1 MRWHCQGAP
10 STIRCIKTTAR
21 ASRKWVSAAG
31 QGAPSTIRCIKTLP
45 QLSESFFEAF
55 RQGAPSTIRCIKTP
69 TRGPPRPRRRSQGAP
84 STTRCIKTLCAR
96 CWGGCASSVR
106 EHPAPS
112 GALRRQIWSRVG
124 VPVQSQGAPSTIR
137 CIKTV
142 CSSLQIGHPAR
153 PVREHPAPSGALR
166 REHALR
172 GPLPEDLVREHP
184 APPGALRR
192 GHVPVQDNV
201 ARPELG
207 DTQHHQVRS
216 IPCSRRPGCGP
227 QSKCQRVEAG
237 RRCGGASRGRA
248 VSTHPVPFCCE
259 VRTQGTRNR
268 QRRSHTRAGSS
279 RCVRCCVA

>member
-1 MRWHCQGAP
+1 MMSGQGAP
-10 STIRCIKTTAR
+10 STTRCIKTVHKYFSLLPLT
-21 ASRKWVSAAG
+21 G
-31 QGAPSTIRCIKTLP
+31 QGAPSTIRCIKTAQRP
-45 QLSESFFEAF
+45 TIPNAF
-55 RQGAPSTIRCIKTP
+55 SP
-69 TRGPPRPRRRSQGAP
+69 
-84 STTRCIKTLCAR
+84 
-96 CWGGCASSVR
+96 VR

-112 GALRRQIWSRVG
+112 GALRPHDGSFPEPRAEECVRE
-124 VPVQSQGAPSTIR
+124 
-137 CIKTV
+137 
-142 CSSLQIGHPAR
+142 R
-153 PVREHPAPSGALR
+153 PVPSGALR

-248 VSTHPVPFCCE
+248 VSAPPVPFYP
-259 VRTQGTRNR
+259 VMRTQGTRIR
-268 QRRSHTRAGSS
+268 QRRSHTRAESS
-279 RCVRCCVA
+279 RCARCCVA